1 MSDLHEQLV
10 ECSDALLA
18 SLSHSGVLTE
28 VNPAWDRLL
37 GFTRAELIGRP
48 LQELLEP
55 SDRELLSQQIQRVM
69 KNGTSCSA
77 ELRFLR
83 KDGQVCWVCLKASSR
98 VGCDDGPAQV
108 LLCGI
113 HISSNKKLAAEQDAA
128 TIQALRFQMLAEST
142 SDLVGFS
149 DLRGNITYLNP
160 AGRKLLNLH
169 GTSWQGMSIDEL
181 STPQYREKIRKEA
194 SPRAIE
200 IGIWEGEGELLS
212 RDGVIIPVS
221 QVIVPIR
228 DKEGRLRAMATIVR
242 DMRPYRQLEEQ
253 VRNQDAL
260 LLEMSTPMIP
270 ITSSIVVMPLVG
282 RMDSSRAEHVVSTA
296 LEGVQASQAKVV
308 ILDITG
314 LRHVD
319 THIAGVLLG
328 TAKALRLL
336 GTETILTGIRA
347 EVAQTMV
354 SLGIDLNSIITR
366 STLQSAIAKALR
378 ITSGTLAGL
387 KESGDLGFDRQ
398 SARKS

>member
-1 MSDLHEQLV
+1 
-10 ECSDALLA
+10 
-18 SLSHSGVLTE
+18 
-28 VNPAWDRLL
+28 
-37 GFTRAELIGRP
+37 
-48 LQELLEP
+48 
-55 SDRELLSQQIQRVM
+55 
-69 KNGTSCSA
+69 
-77 ELRFLR
+77 
-83 KDGQVCWVCLKASSR
+83 
-98 VGCDDGPAQV
+98 
-108 LLCGI
+108 
-113 HISSNKKLAAEQDAA
+113 
-128 TIQALRFQMLAEST
+128 
-142 SDLVGFS
+142 
-149 DLRGNITYLNP
+149 
-160 AGRKLLNLH
+160 
-169 GTSWQGMSIDEL
+169 MSIDEL

-212 RDGVIIPVS
+212 CDGVIIPVS

>member
-55 SDRELLSQQIQRVM
+55 SDHELLSQQIQRVM
-69 KNGTSCSA
+69 KSGTSCSA

-314 LRHVD
+314 LRYVD
-319 THIAGVLLG
+319 TSVAGTLMN
-328 TAKALRLL
+328 AARALRLL
-336 GTETILTGIRA
+336 GTRAVLTGIRA
-347 EVAQTMV
+347 EVAQTLV
-354 SLGIDLNSIITR
+354 GLGVDLTGIT
-366 STLQSAIAKALR
+366 TLTNLQSGIAFAYR
-378 ITSGTLAGL
+378 IIGRTPTH
-387 KESGDLGFDRQ
+387 
-398 SARKS
+398 